1 MDSLLEKII
10 SEINS
15 KSNDYQGKLRKYLE
29 VLKGKGEQVVDLGK
43 VKIEIKKIEYEI
55 SQLHKDLGK
64 YVSKKYIDEDI
75 LDFTYDEKYLEYIEE
90 IKKIKLYLDSLNK
103 AIK

>member
-15 KSNDYQGKLRKYLE
+15 KSGAYQKQIKKYLE

-43 VKIEIKKIEYEI
+43 VKLEIKKIEYEI
-55 SQLHKDLGK
+55 NNLYKQIGG
-64 YVSKKYIDEDI
+64 YVSEKYIKEDI
-75 LDFTYDEKYLEYIEE
+75 LDFTYDENYLENLEE
-90 IKKIKLYLDSLNK
+90 IKKNKIYLDSLRK
-103 AIK
+103 VIK